1 MSFSEAAAAAAAAA
15 ECDSCIKA
23 TVEVIVV
30 LLVKFAVGSA
40 MMVPPE
46 RTTEPRE
53 LTRERRRGNA
63 MSRSAGDGRNEVA
76 LVDAPGDTITDGLR
90 ISRDSGKLGSCR
102 DVAIVR
108 VSAS

>member
-1 MSFSEAAAAAAAAA
+1 MSLSEAAAAAAAA

-40 MMVPPE
+40 MILPPE
-46 RTTEPRE
+46 RTISPRE

-76 LVDAPGDTITDGLR
+76 LVDAPGDTITGYGYPGIRRSLEVAEIIATVR
-90 ISRDSGKLGSCR
+90 ISTS
-102 DVAIVR
+102 
-108 VSAS
+108 